1 MLTNLKMTN
10 NPTFRFAK
18 LTLAAFIMTSLALVS
33 CDNPADDDD
42 AGEQEF
48 ITKVT
53 IRLEESGTN
62 NVVTLVWSDPD
73 GDGTGDF
80 TGTANLKSNTTYEG
94 TIELLNE
101 LATDP
106 DERDVTAEILEEAD
120 EHQFFYTFSTNIRP
134 FATITITDRDDRNLP
149 LGLEFD
155 LITTALPGGTAS
167 IAGTL
172 NVVLSHYSTIT
183 KTGTN
188 AGNEED
194 VNITAPVT
202 ISN

>member
-1 MLTNLKMTN
+1 MLYMTN
-10 NPTFRFAK
+10 NSTFRFAK
-18 LTLAAFIMTSLALVS
+18 LTFAVMIMTSLALVS
-33 CDNPADDDD
+33 CDNPSDDDE

-53 IRLEESGTN
+53 IKLEENGTS
-62 NVVTLVWSDPD
+62 NVVTLIWSDPD

-80 TGTANLKSNTTYEG
+80 TGTANLKASTTYSG
-94 TIELLNE
+94 SIELLNE
-101 LATDP
+101 LATDA
-106 DERDVTAEILEEAD
+106 DERDITAEILKEAD
-120 EHQFFYTFSTNIRP
+120 EHQFFYTFSTAIRP
-134 FATITITDRDDRNLP
+134 LATITITDTDSNNLP
-149 LGLEFD
+149 IGLEFD
-155 LITTALPGGTAS
+155 LVTTALPSGTPS
-167 IAGTL
+167 VSGTL

>member
-1 MLTNLKMTN
+1 MTN
-10 NPTFRFAK
+10 NSTFRFAK
-18 LTLAAFIMTSLALVS
+18 LMFAVMIMTSLALVS
-33 CDNPADDDD
+33 CDNPSDDDE

-53 IRLEESGTN
+53 IALEETGTS
-62 NVVTLVWSDPD
+62 NVVTLIWSDPD

-80 TGTANLKSNTTYEG
+80 TGTASLKANTSYSG
-94 TIELLNE
+94 SIELLNE
-101 LATDP
+101 LATDA
-106 DERDVTAEILEEAD
+106 DERDITAEILEEAD
-120 EHQFFYTFSTNIRP
+120 EHQFFYTFSTAIRP
-134 FATITITDRDDRNLP
+134 FATITITDRDSKNLP
-149 LGLEFD
+149 IGLEFD
-155 LITTALPGGTAS
+155 LVTTALPGGTPSAT
-167 IAGTL
+167 GTL